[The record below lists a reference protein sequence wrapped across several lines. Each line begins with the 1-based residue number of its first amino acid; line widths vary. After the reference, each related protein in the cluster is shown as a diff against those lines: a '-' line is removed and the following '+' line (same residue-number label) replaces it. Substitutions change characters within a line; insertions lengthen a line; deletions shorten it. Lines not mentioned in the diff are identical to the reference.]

1 MVPDYASVKD
11 IEEIRK
17 DFMKMN
23 RHSTIPEVSTFTE
36 NVVMR
41 TGSKD
46 TPRNVKSADEFTISE
61 LMASAGDAAAKK
73 RMDNR
78 RSPQRRIPEIRTS
91 GEFRFLKLQCAYVI
105 QVASPPPP
113 PPRLAS
119 F

>member
-41 TGSKD
+41 TGNKD

-61 LMASAGDAAAKK
+61 LMANAGDAATKK

-78 RSPQRRIPEIRTS
+78 RSPQRRIPEIRAN
-91 GEFRFLKLQCAYVI
+91 GEFRCLKLYVH
-105 QVASPPPP
+105 
-113 PPRLAS
+113 RLVT
-119 F
+119 